1 MHKAILASCSKFLS
15 SILLDGRDETTVF
28 LPEVDKEDFHN
39 LVRNLY
45 GEKGTKRPSQELLT
59 LLQISELPEIGEDS
73 ASTTLTTCKS
83 LYFYYFFYSVK
94 SFRGIPKVKLIDNFF
109 SLCE

>member
-1 MHKAILASCSKFLS
+1 MS

-83 LYFYYFFYSVK
+83 LVFFTFFILWNLLGGFRTYSKALITKYYLDIYLGNVYN
-94 SFRGIPKVKLIDNFF
+94 V
-109 SLCE
+109 